1 MTSLF
6 LNVYWFLRILK
17 PALLPHANTQSPD
30 VIAYLHVDY
39 TTSRMSLCTNLAV
52 YNQVKRLTTGEC
64 AFVLGQKKSSSQKGW
79 RASNCILTFKILSK
93 QGYIMFNG
101 RKNVGQINLMV
112 LICKKIFCEIKFL
125 VCIHEITFVK
135 FVILET
141 QFANIFS
148 QKYIFL
154 SYY

>member
-1 MTSLF
+1 M
-6 LNVYWFLRILK
+6 RI
-17 PALLPHANTQSPD
+17 
-30 VIAYLHVDY
+30 
-39 TTSRMSLCTNLAV
+39 
-52 YNQVKRLTTGEC
+52 C
-64 AFVLGQKKSSSQKGW
+64 AGSEKVCSSQKGW
-79 RASNCILTFKILSK
+79 SASNCILTSKILSK

-112 LICKKIFCEIKFL
+112 LICKKICEIKFL

-135 FVILET
+135 FAILET